1 MSNSFTEENYLKAIY
16 KLSLAADGAASTNQ
30 IAAQVNTKAATVTD
44 MLKKLSEKK
53 LIIYHKYQGVTLSDK
68 GRKIAINIVRKHRL
82 WEVFLVEKLNF
93 KWDEVHD
100 IAEQLEHIKSDELVD
115 ELDKFLDFPKFD
127 PHGDPIPDK
136 NGKIS
141 VLKSMPLAG
150 MKQKGKYI
158 FTGVEDHSK
167 SFLQYISK
175 TGISLGDTLHL
186 LEVNDYDKSIVVSV
200 KNRQLFLS
208 AEAAKNILVEKA

>member
-1 MSNSFTEENYLKAIY
+1 MNNSFTEENYLKAIY
-16 KLSLAADGAASTNQ
+16 KLSIASNAAASTNQ

-44 MLKKLSEKK
+44 MLKKLAEKK

-68 GRKIAINIVRKHRL
+68 GRRIAISIVRKHRL

-115 ELDKFLDFPKFD
+115 ELDKYLGFPKFD

-175 TGISLGDTLHL
+175 TGISLGDTIQLN
-186 LEVNDYDKSIVVSV
+186 EINEYDKSITATV
-200 KNRQLFLS
+200 KNKQVFLS
-208 AEAAKNILVEKA
+208 YEAAKNILVEKA